1 MTNRFRLVILY
12 NTSIFRLLYDKGKNY
27 GWKLGVADVISVRRA
42 AGHLRGGKCFRKYCA
57 LACLW
62 LLVVWIALTTFA
74 FLRDLK
80 TKKRVKDD
88 KTAVSADMAAEKS
101 EAESAKKDGAETEK
115 ILAESFA
122 EDSVGIKPDDGEM
135 RRME

>member
-1 MTNRFRLVILY
+1 MNGNWAWRMLFP
-12 NTSIFRLLYDKGKNY
+12 YD
-27 GWKLGVADVISVRRA
+27 ARRGICA
-42 AGHLRGGKCFRKYCA
+42 AENASGNIA
-57 LACLW
+57 LWLAFW

-80 TKKRVKDD
+80 TKKRGKDD

-101 EAESAKKDGAETEK
+101 EAESAKKDGAETEI

-122 EDSVGIKPDDGEM
+122 EDSVGVKPDDGEM

>member
-1 MTNRFRLVILY
+1 MLYYIIQVFFDFYTIKEKIMDGNWAWRMLFPYAARRGICAATNAFG
-12 NTSIFRLLYDKGKNY
+12 SI
-27 GWKLGVADVISVRRA
+27 
-42 AGHLRGGKCFRKYCA
+42 A
-57 LACLW
+57 LWLAFW

-80 TKKRVKDD
+80 PKKRRKDD
-88 KTAVSADMAAEKS
+88 KTAGSADMVAEMS
-101 EAESAKKDGAETEK
+101 EAETAKKNGAETEI

-122 EDSVGIKPDDGEM
+122 EDSVGVKPDDGEM

>member
-1 MTNRFRLVILY
+1 MDGNWAWRMLFPYDARRGICAAA
-12 NTSIFRLLYDKGKNY
+12 NAFGSIAF
-27 GWKLGVADVISVRRA
+27 W
-42 AGHLRGGKCFRKYCA
+42 
-57 LACLW
+57 LAFW

-80 TKKRVKDD
+80 PKKRRKDD
-88 KTAVSADMAAEKS
+88 KTAGSADMAAEMS
-101 EAESAKKDGAETEK
+101 EAETAKKNGAETEI

-122 EDSVGIKPDDGEM
+122 EDSVGVKPDDGEM